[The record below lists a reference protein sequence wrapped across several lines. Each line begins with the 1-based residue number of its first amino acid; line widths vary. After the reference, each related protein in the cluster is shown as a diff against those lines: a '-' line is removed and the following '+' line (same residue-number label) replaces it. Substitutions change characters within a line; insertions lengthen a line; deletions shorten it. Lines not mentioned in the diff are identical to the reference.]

1 VTNEAAGAAK
11 QIARQLPGRLR
22 EHKLT
27 LVSAGVAFYAFLAF
41 VPTLIVIVTVYGL
54 VAKPAD
60 IQRQV
65 HDFAKALPDEVQNFI
80 QQQITSI
87 GDASGTRISIAL
99 VIAVAI
105 ALWSASG
112 GMAALVTGVSVAR
125 DQTEPKSFAK
135 KRGKALALTVGA
147 IVLLVVMIFLIA
159 AVPSIL
165 AQVGLG
171 TTGRVVFDIVRWPVL
186 AIVMVLGLGVL
197 YHIAVRRPE
206 ETRSRV
212 VTPGALVATLL
223 WLIASGLFAV
233 YTANFASY
241 SKTYGS
247 LASIIVVLLWL
258 YLSALAVLIGAE
270 IDGLSTGSPTHA
282 A

>member
-1 VTNEAAGAAK
+1 MTGC
-11 QIARQLPGRLR
+11 Q
-22 EHKLT
+22 
-27 LVSAGVAFYAFLAF
+27 F

-65 HDFAKALPDEVQNFI
+65 HDFAKALPDEVQKFI

-87 GDASGTRISIAL
+87 GHASGTRISIAL

-112 GMAALVTGVSVAR
+112 GVAALVTGVNVAR
-125 DQTEPKSFAK
+125 DQTEPKSFVK
-135 KRGKALALTVGA
+135 KRGKAMALTVGA

-171 TTGRVVFDIVRWPVL
+171 TIGRVVFDIVR
-186 AIVMVLGLGVL
+186 
-197 YHIAVRRPE
+197 
-206 ETRSRV
+206 
-212 VTPGALVATLL
+212 
-223 WLIASGLFAV
+223 
-233 YTANFASY
+233 
-241 SKTYGS
+241 
-247 LASIIVVLLWL
+247 
-258 YLSALAVLIGAE
+258 
-270 IDGLSTGSPTHA
+270 
-282 A
+282 